1 MVHCRSTTSRTLT
14 EQQTGLVGPLQRTGA
29 WRFMS
34 VAGTAVTREPRAR
47 EAAMMVVAKCMVD
60 GWVRWKGE

>member
-1 MVHCRSTTSRTLT
+1 ML
-14 EQQTGLVGPLQRTGA
+14 
-29 WRFMS
+29 